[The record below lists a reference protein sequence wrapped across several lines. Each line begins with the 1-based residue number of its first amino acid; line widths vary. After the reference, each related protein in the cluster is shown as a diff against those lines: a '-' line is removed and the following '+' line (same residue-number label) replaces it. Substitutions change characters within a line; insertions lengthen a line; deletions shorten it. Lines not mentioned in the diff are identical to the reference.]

1 MSRPVTTNYL
11 SHYGHFANA
20 AYHRF
25 ESWSDCAPCQ
35 EFDDIAQFNL
45 TAAWSTTTMPAFSRG
60 FVGVHSQRQ
69 EVVVVYRGT
78 THPMDVLADS
88 QVIQPRYMASREIM
102 KDALG
107 KLVMEYPTYDVH
119 FVGHSLGGAQA
130 TLAFLEAVS
139 DTSSFGDIR
148 LVTFGAPR
156 VGNAV
161 FAQYANAQLSSKHS
175 ALRVTHESDIIPHLP
190 SSLLPKHYM
199 HSDQETPSALP
210 AHSRCSGTCTT
221 TCTIPGLALTVP
233 EYIRQSE

>member
-1 MSRPVTTNYL
+1 
-11 SHYGHFANA
+11 
-20 AYHRF
+20 
-25 ESWSDCAPCQ
+25 
-35 EFDDIAQFNL
+35 
-45 TAAWSTTTMPAFSRG
+45 MPAFSRG

-69 EVVVVYRGT
+69 EIVVVYRGT

-88 QVIQPRYMASREIM
+88 QVIQVQWPADIGGSRVHAGFVAAYMASREIM

-107 KLVMEYPTYDVH
+107 RLVMEYPTYDVH

-130 TLAFLEAVS
+130 TLAFLEAVA

-161 FAQYANAQLSSKHS
+161 FAQYANAQLSPKHS

-199 HSDQETPSALP
+199 HSDQEFWIHDDELIQCRLHDGGPGEDPECAASTFPLLRNL
-210 AHSRCSGTCTT
+210 HDHMHY
-221 TCTIPGLALTVP
+221 PGLALTVP
-233 EYIRQSE
+233 EYIRQPE